1 VRTGQE
7 SGTLDPVSSPDLV
20 PALIAELGKKTGVSW
35 LRYGG
40 AEVPAH
46 AAWHVWLD
54 TGDGGAMYVVSG
66 GSEQPLPGLDRAT
79 RVEVTMRSKENG
91 GRLLTWVAHAERV
104 APGDDLWAP
113 ATAALVAG
121 RLNLPDLATAAAGW
135 AETSLVTRLAPT
147 GEVVEQPGELS
158 DEHHR
163 AVPPETAATTR
174 GALPRILHRGVRRRP
189 KLS

>member
-1 VRTGQE
+1 MTQSDALPE
-7 SGTLDPVSSPDLV
+7 LT
-20 PALIAELGKKTGVSW
+20 PALVAELGKKTAVSW
-35 LRYGG
+35 LRYG
-40 AEVPAH
+40 AEAGPAH

-54 TGDGGAMYVVSG
+54 DALYVVSG
-66 GSEQPLPGLDRAT
+66 GTEQPLPGIERAT

-91 GRLLTWVAHAERV
+91 GRLITWVADASRLTPVDE
-104 APGDDLWAP
+104 LWEP

-135 AETSLVTRLAPT
+135 AESSVVTRLAPN
-147 GEVVEQPGELS
+147 GDVVESPGDLS
-158 DEHHR
+158 DVHHR

-174 GALPRILHRGVRRRP
+174 GPLPKVLHRRVRRRP

>member
-1 VRTGQE
+1 MTE
-7 SGTLDPVSSPDLV
+7 PDTT

-40 AEVPAH
+40 PEGPAH

-54 TGDGGAMYVVSG
+54 SGDGGALYVVSG

-91 GRLLTWVAHAERV
+91 GRLLTWVAGATRIT
-104 APGDDLWAP
+104 PDDDRWEP

-135 AETSLVTRLAPT
+135 AESSTVTRLVPT
-147 GEVVEQPGELS
+147 GEVLEHPGELS

-163 AVPPETAATTR
+163 AVPPESPATTR
-174 GALPRILHRGVRRRP
+174 GALPRILHRRVRRRP